1 VKLCC
6 YGYHFA
12 VPPRKKAPEIAI
24 EWQDVV
30 IDIKV
35 CGVDIPA
42 EERGYVRYK
51 IHQVFI
57 LKL

>member
-1 VKLCC
+1 MDNLL
-6 YGYHFA
+6 
-12 VPPRKKAPEIAI
+12 VPPRKKVPEIAI

-42 EERGYVRYK
+42 EERGYVRYPELC
-51 IHQVFI
+51 QM
-57 LKL
+57 